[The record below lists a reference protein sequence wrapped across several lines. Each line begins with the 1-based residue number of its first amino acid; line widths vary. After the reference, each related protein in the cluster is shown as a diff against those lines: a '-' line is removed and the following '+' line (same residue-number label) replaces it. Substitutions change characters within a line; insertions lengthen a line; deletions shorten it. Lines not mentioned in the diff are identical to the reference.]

1 VGALVISEI
10 LYTPLRPG
18 SQFIEIVNRSQQN
31 FDLAGWRLE
40 GANLTFPVGSVVTNG
55 QILVLTQSRATFR
68 AVYGKI
74 PVFATWGAN
83 ISGRD
88 GVLRLVQP
96 TVDGNILVDGVHYE
110 SAAPWAFASGGQS
123 LQLIDLNQDNSR
135 PSNWGVSTSIPAT
148 PGAPNSVDGILPPYD
163 PVWLNEF
170 GVLGLEGPADN
181 LNENDPWIELY
192 NSGTN
197 TINLGGYFLADN
209 YTTNLTTWAFPA
221 NTLIAPGEYKILW
234 ADGQPEQTVPGVLH
248 TSFRLG
254 ADGQLALV
262 RFVNS
267 APQVT
272 DYLTW
277 NTIGVN
283 LSYGGV
289 PDGQSVTRLTIHRP
303 SAGTTNSEPALR
315 LFINEWMAKQTTI
328 LRDPADNLF
337 DDWIELY
344 NSESFAIDLSGFW
357 ITDNK
362 DNPTKYRVPTNGQ
375 YRVQPRGFFLIWAD
389 NTPAQNT
396 PARADLHNNFRLSDT
411 PGDIGVFRPD
421 GITPVDVVSYTF
433 QTNDVTEGRFADGAA
448 ARYFMNRPTPRSP
461 NLNPV
466 FNSPPVFPFIAP
478 TNAAPGQSITVSIR
492 ATDPEG
498 GVLTYGVV
506 SGPAISQVNQ
516 SGLYRWIVP
525 VAQPVG
531 DFPITVSATDD
542 GTPRRTATTTFTIGV
557 RTNGV
562 AVVVIP
568 STPPAFEEIFTVGGQ
583 VSFSI
588 ECVPGRTYRV
598 AYTDDLSSGNWIQ
611 LDRDFV
617 AANPRVS
624 LSDGAANPQRYYR
637 VQRLD

>member
-1 VGALVISEI
+1 
-10 LYTPLRPG
+10 
-18 SQFIEIVNRSQQN
+18 
-31 FDLAGWRLE
+31 
-40 GANLTFPVGSVVTNG
+40 
-55 QILVLTQSRATFR
+55 
-68 AVYGKI
+68 
-74 PVFATWGAN
+74 
-83 ISGRD
+83 
-88 GVLRLVQP
+88 VLRLVQP
-96 TVDGNILVDGVHYE
+96 TVDGNVLVDGVHYE
-110 SAAPWAFASGGQS
+110 SVLPWVTAGVGQS
-123 LQLIDLNQDNSR
+123 LQVIDLNQDNSR
-135 PSNWGVSTSIPAT
+135 PSNWGVSALVPST
-148 PGAPNSVDGILPPYD
+148 PGAPNSVVGTLPPFE
-163 PVWLNEF
+163 PVWLNEL
-170 GVLGLEGPADN
+170 GVVGLDGPADN
-181 LNENDPWIELY
+181 LNEKDPWIELY

-197 TINLGGYFLADN
+197 TVNLTGYFLADN
-209 YTTNLTTWAFPA
+209 YTTNLTTWAFPP
-221 NTLIAPGEYKILW
+221 NTLIAPGEYKIIW
-234 ADGQPEQTVPGVLH
+234 ADGQPEQTAAGALH

-267 APQVT
+267 APQIT

-289 PDGQSVTRLTIHRP
+289 PDGQSITRLTIHRP

-315 LFINEWMAKQTTI
+315 LFINEWMARQSTI
-328 LRDPADNLF
+328 LRDPADNAF

-344 NSESFAIDLSGFW
+344 NAESFPIDLSGFW

-396 PARADLHNNFRLSDT
+396 PARADLHTNFRLSDT
-411 PGDIGVFRPD
+411 PGDIGVFLPD
-421 GITPVDVVSYTF
+421 GLTPVDLVSYTF
-433 QTNDVTEGRFADGAA
+433 QTNDVSEGRFADGAA
-448 ARYFMNRPTPRSP
+448 ARYFMSRPTPRLP
-461 NLNPV
+461 NLNPLY
-466 FNSPPVFPFIAP
+466 NSSPVFPFIAP
-478 TNAAPGQSITVSIR
+478 TNAAPGQSITISIR

-498 GVLTYGVV
+498 GVLTYGIV
-506 SGPAISQVNQ
+506 SAPAISQINQ

-525 VAQPVG
+525 VTQPVG
-531 DFPITVSATDD
+531 DYPITVSATDD
-542 GTPRRTATTTFTIGV
+542 GVPQRTATTTFTIGV

-562 AVVVIP
+562 GVVVIP
-568 STPPAFEEIFTVGGQ
+568 TTPPAFDEIFTVGGQ

-598 AYTDDLSSGNWIQ
+598 SYTDDLISPNWIQ
-611 LDRDFV
+611 LDKDFV
-617 AANPRVS
+617 AANPRAS